1 MAAGAAQAGGNA
13 PYFRTMKS
21 LPIRLVVLLG
31 VLSVIGIIA
40 VQVYWVRR
48 AYDNEERQLDQKLYI
63 GLKNVAARLAAY
75 SRVALPSQS
84 PVNQLSSN
92 YYVVNVN
99 SEIDVNVLD
108 YYLRQEFGR
117 LNLRLDYEYAIYDCG
132 TDHMVYGNYVS
143 ASDAPA
149 PTAVPTRLP
158 KYSRYTYYFGLHL
171 PQRAPYFMSRLNAW
185 VLTSVLLLVV
195 VVFFGYALFVIL
207 RQKRLSEVQ
216 RDFIN
221 AMSHEFKTP
230 ITTIA
235 ISAEVL
241 TAPDIASQPQR
252 LLNYASIIREEN
264 RRLSQQ
270 VDKVLQMARS
280 ERSEFRLHREPV
292 DLAALLADVVR
303 QFDITG
309 KHAGATLQLSV
320 NSEQLTVNSEQ
331 LTNTDESQ
339 VENRALS
346 TKHRAPKT
354 KHRAPSTKNQAP
366 STEHQAPST
375 KNLVWAD
382 PVHLA
387 NVLFNLLD
395 NAVKYAAGPPVV
407 RVKLESD
414 GPRLRLTV
422 QDQGIGIAPAHQR
435 RVFDKFYRVPGHDLR
450 PAQGFGLGLY
460 YVRNVVQAHG
470 WKIQLRSLPGQG
482 CTFTLT
488 FLPLPAHVTA

>member
-1 MAAGAAQAGGNA
+1 
-13 PYFRTMKS
+13 MKS

-63 GLKNVAARLAAY
+63 GLKNVATRLAAY

-99 SEIDVNVLD
+99 SEIDANLLD

-117 LNLRLDYEYAIYDCG
+117 LNLRLDYEYAIYDCA

-158 KYSRYTYYFGLHL
+158 KYIQYTYYFGLHL
-171 PQRAPYFMSRLNAW
+171 PQRAPYFMSRLNGW
-185 VLTSVLLLVV
+185 VLTSALLLVV

-241 TAPDIASQPQR
+241 TGPDIASQPQR

-270 VDKVLQMARS
+270 VDKVLQMAKS

-292 DLAALLADVVR
+292 DLGALLADVVR
-303 QFDITG
+303 QFDISG
-309 KHAGATLQLSV
+309 KHPEGRIELNVTPLDTPAF
-320 NSEQLTVNSEQ
+320 
-331 LTNTDESQ
+331 
-339 VENRALS
+339 
-346 TKHRAPKT
+346 
-354 KHRAPSTKNQAP
+354 
-366 STEHQAPST
+366 
-375 KNLVWAD
+375 VWAD

-407 RVKLESD
+407 RVALAPD
-414 GPRLRLTV
+414 GPRLRLTLA
-422 QDQGIGIAPAHQR
+422 DEGIGIAPTHQKR
-435 RVFDKFYRVPGHDLR
+435 IFDKFFRVPAANDLG

-460 YVRNVVQAHG
+460 YVRNVVLAHG
-470 WKIQLRSLPGQG
+470 WRIQLRSQPGQG
-482 CTFTLT
+482 STFTLN
-488 FLPLPAHVTA
+488 FPPVPAHAALART

>member
-1 MAAGAAQAGGNA
+1 
-13 PYFRTMKS
+13 MKS

-31 VLSVIGIIA
+31 VLSVVGIIA

-48 AYDNEERQLDQKLYI
+48 AFDNEERQLDQTLYI
-63 GLKNVAARLAAY
+63 ALKNVATRLAAY
-75 SRVALPSQS
+75 SRVALPNQS
-84 PVNQLSSN
+84 PVSQLSSN

-99 SEIDVNVLD
+99 SEIDANLLD

-143 ASDAPA
+143 ATTAPA

-158 KYSRYTYYFGLHL
+158 KYSQYTYYFGLHL
-171 PQRAPYFMSRLNAW
+171 PQRAPYFMSRLNGW
-185 VLTSVLLLVV
+185 VLTSGLLLVV

-270 VDKVLQMARS
+270 VDKVLQMAKS

-292 DLAALLADVVR
+292 DLATLLADVIR
-303 QFDITG
+303 QFDISG
-309 KHAGATLQLSV
+309 KHPEGRIELLVNGAAPIASQCKTDNGQLPTDTQQHTS
-320 NSEQLTVNSEQ
+320 
-331 LTNTDESQ
+331 NT
-339 VENRALS
+339 
-346 TKHRAPKT
+346 
-354 KHRAPSTKNQAP
+354 
-366 STEHQAPST
+366 
-375 KNLVWAD
+375 LVWAD

-407 RVKLESD
+407 RVALATE
-414 GPRLRLTV
+414 GPRLRLTLA
-422 QDQGIGIAPAHQR
+422 DEGIGIAPAHQQ
-435 RVFDKFYRVPGHDLR
+435 RVFDKFFRVPAANDLR

-460 YVRNVVQAHG
+460 YVRNVVLAHG
-470 WKIQLRSLPGQG
+470 WRILLRSQPGQG
-482 CTFTLT
+482 STFTLL
-488 FLPLPAHVTA
+488 FPPVPAHAATARA

>member
-1 MAAGAAQAGGNA
+1 
-13 PYFRTMKS
+13 MKS

-31 VLSVIGIIA
+31 VVSVIGIIA

-48 AYDNEERQLDQKLYI
+48 AFDNEERQLDQMLYI
-63 GLKNVAARLAAY
+63 GLKNVATKLAAY
-75 SRVALPSQS
+75 RHVALPNES
-84 PVNQLSSN
+84 PVNQVSSN

-99 SEIDVNVLD
+99 SEIDANLLEF
-108 YYLRQEFGR
+108 YLRQEFER

-132 TDHMVYGNYVS
+132 TDHMVYGNYVR
-143 ASDAPA
+143 ASDRPGPA
-149 PTAVPTRLP
+149 VAPTRLP
-158 KYSRYTYYFGLHL
+158 KYSQYTYYFGLHL
-171 PQRAPYFMSRLNAW
+171 PQRAPYFMSRLNGW

-230 ITTIA
+230 ISTIA

-241 TAPDIASQPQR
+241 TAPDIVEQPQR
-252 LLNYASIIREEN
+252 LLSYASIIREEN

-270 VDKVLQMARS
+270 VDKVLQMAKS

-292 DLAALLADVVR
+292 DLAKLLTDVVR
-303 QFDITG
+303 QFDIKG
-309 KHAGATLQLSV
+309 KNAAGIIQLSV
-320 NSEQLTVNSEQ
+320 DSCPLSVRSNKADDTKTLTTDDEQLTTPNRTALTTDNEQ
-331 LTNTDESQ
+331 LT
-339 VENRALS
+339 
-346 TKHRAPKT
+346 TKI
-354 KHRAPSTKNQAP
+354 
-366 STEHQAPST
+366 
-375 KNLVWAD
+375 WAD

-395 NAVKYAAGPPVV
+395 NAVKYADGPPVV
-407 RVKLESD
+407 RVSLEHD
-414 GPRLRLTV
+414 GPALRLTV
-422 QDQGIGIAPAHQR
+422 QDQGIGIAPAHQK
-435 RVFDKFYRVPGHDLR
+435 RVFDKFFRVPGHDLR

-460 YVRNVVQAHG
+460 YVRNVVLAHG
-470 WKIQLRSLPGQG
+470 WKIQLRSQPGRG

-488 FLPLPAHVTA
+488 FPPLPAHAAAA

>member
-1 MAAGAAQAGGNA
+1 
-13 PYFRTMKS
+13 MKS

-31 VLSVIGIIA
+31 VVSVIGIIA

-48 AYDNEERQLDQKLYI
+48 AFDNEERQLDQMLYI
-63 GLKNVAARLAAY
+63 GLRNVATKLAAY
-75 SRVALPSQS
+75 RKVALPNQS
-84 PVNQLSSN
+84 PVNQVSSN

-99 SEIDVNVLD
+99 SEIDANLLE
-108 YYLRQEFGR
+108 YYLRQEFER

-143 ASDAPA
+143 ATDRAGPA
-149 PTAVPTRLP
+149 TVPTRLP
-158 KYSRYTYYFGLHL
+158 KYSQYTYYFGLHL
-171 PQRAPYFMSRLNAW
+171 PHRAPYFMSQLNGW

-230 ITTIA
+230 ISTIA

-241 TAPDIASQPQR
+241 TDPAIAQQPQR
-252 LLNYASIIREEN
+252 LLSYASIIREEN

-270 VDKVLQMARS
+270 VDKVLQMAKS

-292 DLAALLADVVR
+292 DLAALLADVIR
-303 QFDITG
+303 QFDISG
-309 KHAGATLQLSV
+309 KHPKGVIQLAI
-320 NSEQLTVNSEQ
+320 NNEPLTIPNKSLPDNQPPTVINQ
-331 LTNTDESQ
+331 P
-339 VENRALS
+339 
-346 TKHRAPKT
+346 PKT
-354 KHRAPSTKNQAP
+354 NNEQPKTNQ
-366 STEHQAPST
+366 
-375 KNLVWAD
+375 VWAD

-407 RVKLESD
+407 RVTLAPD

-422 QDQGIGIAPAHQR
+422 ADEGIGIAAAHQKQ
-435 RVFDKFYRVPGHDLR
+435 VFDKFYRVPAANDLR

-460 YVRNVVQAHG
+460 YVRNVVDAHG
-470 WKIQLRSLPGQG
+470 WKIQLRSQPGQG
-482 CTFTLT
+482 STFTIT
-488 FLPLPAHVTA
+488 FPPLPAHAALPIA

>member
-1 MAAGAAQAGGNA
+1 
-13 PYFRTMKS
+13 MKS

-31 VLSVIGIIA
+31 VVSVIGIIA

-48 AYDNEERQLDQKLYI
+48 AFDNEERQLDQMLYI
-63 GLKNVAARLAAY
+63 GLKNVATRLAAY
-75 SRVALPSQS
+75 RRVELPSQS
-84 PVNQLSSN
+84 PVNQVSSN

-99 SEIDVNVLD
+99 SEIDANLLE
-108 YYLRQEFGR
+108 YYLRQEFER

-132 TDHMVYGNYVS
+132 TDHMVYGNYVR
-143 ASDAPA
+143 ASERAGPA
-149 PTAVPTRLP
+149 SVPTRLP

-171 PQRAPYFMSRLNAW
+171 PQRAPYFMSRLNGW

-230 ITTIA
+230 ISTIA

-241 TAPDIASQPQR
+241 TAPDIVQQPQR
-252 LLNYASIIREEN
+252 LLSYASIIREEN

-270 VDKVLQMARS
+270 VDKVLQMAKS

-292 DLAALLADVVR
+292 DLAALLTDVVR
-303 QFDITG
+303 QFDIRG
-309 KHAGATLQLSV
+309 KHAGASLQLLVDSCQLSGCSDSELSV
-320 NSEQLTVNSEQ
+320 DSCQLSGCSDSELSVDSCQLSGSSDNADARTILTTDNCQLT
-331 LTNTDESQ
+331 
-339 VENRALS
+339 
-346 TKHRAPKT
+346 TKGAP
-354 KHRAPSTKNQAP
+354 R
-366 STEHQAPST
+366 
-375 KNLVWAD
+375 LVWAD

-407 RVKLESD
+407 RVALAVE
-414 GPRLRLTV
+414 GRQLRLSV
-422 QDQGIGIAPAHQR
+422 ADQGIGIAPAHQKQ
-435 RVFDKFYRVPGHDLR
+435 VFDKFFRVPGHDLR

-470 WKIQLRSLPGQG
+470 WKIQLHSQPGQG
-482 CTFTLT
+482 STFILT
-488 FLPLPAHVTA
+488 FPLLPAHAAPARA

>member
-1 MAAGAAQAGGNA
+1 MVGKFEGRGSQ
-13 PYFRTMKS
+13 PLYFRTMKS

-31 VLSVIGIIA
+31 VLSVVGIIA

-48 AYDNEERQLDQKLYI
+48 AFDNEERQLDQTLYI
-63 GLKNVAARLAAY
+63 ALKNVATSLAAY
-75 SRVALPSQS
+75 RRVDLPSQS
-84 PVNQLSSN
+84 PVSQLSSN

-99 SEIDVNVLD
+99 SEIDANLLD

-117 LNLRLDYEYAIYDCG
+117 LNLRLDYEYAIYDCA

-143 ASDAPA
+143 ATDAAPA
-149 PTAVPTRLP
+149 PAAVPTRLP
-158 KYSRYTYYFGLHL
+158 KYSQYTYYFGLHL
-171 PQRAPYFMSRLNAW
+171 PQRAPYFMSRLNGW
-185 VLTSVLLLVV
+185 VLTSGLLLVV

-230 ITTIA
+230 IATIA

-241 TAPDIASQPQR
+241 SAPDIASQPQR

-270 VDKVLQMARS
+270 VDKVLQMAKS

-292 DLAALLADVVR
+292 NLATLLADVIR
-303 QFDITG
+303 QFDISG
-309 KHAGATLQLSV
+309 KHPQGRVELFVDSCQLSV
-320 NSEQLTVNSEQ
+320 CSDDAHASTTLTTDNEQL
-331 LTNTDESQ
+331 
-339 VENRALS
+339 A
-346 TKHRAPKT
+346 TKY
-354 KHRAPSTKNQAP
+354 Q
-366 STEHQAPST
+366 
-375 KNLVWAD
+375 VWAD

-407 RVKLESD
+407 RVALAAE
-414 GPRLRLTV
+414 GPRLRLTLA
-422 QDQGIGIAPAHQR
+422 DEGIGIAPAHQP
-435 RVFDKFYRVPGHDLR
+435 RVFDKFFRVPAANDLR

-460 YVRNVVQAHG
+460 YVRNVVLAHG
-470 WKIQLRSLPGQG
+470 WRILLRSQPGQG
-482 CTFTLT
+482 STFTL
-488 FLPLPAHVTA
+488 FFPPVPAHAAARA